1 MVIET
6 AKMSERGQVI
16 IPKEVREAV
25 GASTDTIFAFG
36 TINKDTIVMKKLDT
50 KSLIE
55 EFRKLRPKAYNLIKK
70 IAESLMKQ
78 SLLKVDESASLD
90 EMFYEYRKY
99 MEAEMPSKRVA
110 DRYIFIKK

>member
-36 TINKDTIVMKKLDT
+36 TIDKDTIVMKKLDT

-55 EFRKLRPKAYNLIKK
+55 EFRKLRSKSKK
-70 IAESLMKQ
+70 ISPEEIEEEIHA
-78 SLLKVDESASLD
+78 
-90 EMFYEYRKY
+90 YRK
-99 MEAEMPSKRVA
+99 R
-110 DRYIFIKK
+110 

>member
-1 MVIET
+1 MQMVIET

-50 KSLIE
+50 RSLIE
-55 EFRKLRPKAYNLIKK
+55 EFKKLRSKAKK
-70 IAESLMKQ
+70 VSPEEIEEEIHA
-78 SLLKVDESASLD
+78 
-90 EMFYEYRKY
+90 YRKH
-99 MEAEMPSKRVA
+99 
-110 DRYIFIKK
+110 

>member
-50 KSLIE
+50 RSLIE
-55 EFRKLRPKAYNLIKK
+55 EFKKLRSKAKK
-70 IAESLMKQ
+70 VSPEEIEEEIHA
-78 SLLKVDESASLD
+78 
-90 EMFYEYRKY
+90 YRKH
-99 MEAEMPSKRVA
+99 
-110 DRYIFIKK
+110 